1 MNWQVRKVT
10 WKKDWFSWKPNIS
23 LLLNFIKQYST
34 NPIPHVREKY
44 RIFLKML
51 ESSARKRERKCMV
64 HRKPT
69 STCITKGSKDRLVK
83 NVSHVLNKYIKWRRK
98 PKQESAMICHHEGGP
113 NKMKEFIFTWNYF
126 FSLTT
131 FRDVNF
137 PWLNVKIPDFPWPG
151 RNWFFPDF
159 LKLWQPRRCIP
170 AIN

>member
-23 LLLNFIKQYST
+23 LLLNFIKQYFT

-44 RIFLKML
+44 RKFLKML

-83 NVSHVLNKYIKWRRK
+83 NVSPVLNKYIKWRRK
-98 PKQESAMICHHEGGP
+98 PKQESAIICHHGVHIYLT
-113 NKMKEFIFTWNYF
+113 FH

-159 LKLWQPRRCIP
+159 LKLWQPRGCIP